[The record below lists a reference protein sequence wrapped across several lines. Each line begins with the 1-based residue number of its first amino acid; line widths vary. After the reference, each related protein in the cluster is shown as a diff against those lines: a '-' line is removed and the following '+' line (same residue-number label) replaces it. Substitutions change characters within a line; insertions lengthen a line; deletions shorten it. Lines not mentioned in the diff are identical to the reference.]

1 MLSVTLDT
9 NARPDC
15 LTEGDLSHTSFREK
29 NISTFIT
36 LLVTTVKRTFY
47 SMKQRA
53 RGKAQAFIT
62 PLKIAFECH
71 L

>member
-1 MLSVTLDT
+1 MPDQTILTAGNLSQ
-9 NARPDC
+9 
-15 LTEGDLSHTSFREK
+15 TSFSEE
-29 NISTFIT
+29 NISTFII
-36 LLVTTVKRTFY
+36 LLVAIVKRTFY